1 MEVMLDSDTYA
12 PILSATGKYEDCMPL
27 FGGSIL
33 GYYCPC
39 GARKDK
45 VYSSN
50 SVMSAHLKTKTHQK
64 WIETLNLNRTNHFIE
79 NQKLKETTSSQ
90 RIIIAK
96 LEKNIASRDETIAYL
111 TRQLAV
117 QQTSF
122 VNNLLD

>member
-1 MEVMLDSDTYA
+1 MELIVDSDIYA
-12 PILSATGKYEDCMPL
+12 PTLSDSGKYEDCVPT
-27 FGGSIL
+27 FGGSIA

-45 VYSSN
+45 IYSSN
-50 SVMSAHLKTKTHQK
+50 SVMTAHFKTKTHQK
-64 WIETLNLNRTNHFIE
+64 WIESLNLNRTNYFVE
-79 NQKLKETTSSQ
+79 NQKLKETISSQ

-96 LEKNIASRDETIAYL
+96 LEKNILSKDETIAYL

-122 VNNLLD
+122 VDNLLD